1 MISEPRPREGL
12 VLSFGRPDQ
21 PAGATFYPPE
31 SLWVSRRGMRGV
43 SVDAI
48 SALGR

>member
-21 PAGATFYPPE
+21 PAGATFYPLV
-31 SLWVSRRGMRGV
+31 SLWVKRRGMRGV
-43 SVDAI
+43 SVEAMT
-48 SALGR
+48 ALGR